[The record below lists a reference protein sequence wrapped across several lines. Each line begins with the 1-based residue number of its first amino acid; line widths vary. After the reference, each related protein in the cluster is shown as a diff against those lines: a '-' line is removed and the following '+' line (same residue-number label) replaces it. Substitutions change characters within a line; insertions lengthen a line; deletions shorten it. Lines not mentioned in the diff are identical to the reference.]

1 MTVLT
6 FGCAAE
12 DGIEPLLAAGFR
24 VAGLDTH
31 RDVAESCRDRLAA
44 AGHPRL
50 DLRHGP
56 AWCFPWP
63 DQWFDLVVSDRLL
76 GKLSPGHAEAA
87 AREAA
92 RVLRPGGMFLARVAA
107 PADPDEIPRRWPAFD
122 IVSLEPA
129 EPPADGVPSA
139 RPTVYLRARR
149 REFTDDF
156 AAAFREV
163 ARHRLESDAHSSG
176 RELRNRIVAVL
187 PSLGYRDRGGDVSL
201 ILVPRHK
208 FEHRLLPLLIFER
221 HADSD
226 PFILYDIRGGV
237 ITLKVFGPLDADRR
251 SPLVRF
257 DLDATSD
264 LPAID
269 DSIVRAGVHAIHRD
283 IAVGVHA
290 TERLLRSGDLRNHA
304 STDLPAEAAAR
315 LESLLAPAVRRCDLL
330 DPLFRALQ
338 PFSLYA
344 GHDCYDDAVDVNVA
358 LGMHVPVLVQPKG
371 KLFQH
376 YGPND
381 AAGRWTPDGTLFRSH
396 LNRRFGAEVEARWE
410 SLDPTF
416 VADAH
421 SLMERRMGS
430 LSALPYMRN
439 VSYRDWNSDVSI
451 GWRNFRDE
459 LGVAV
464 YEPGRP
470 ADRERV
476 AWILSLHS
484 FADEPF
490 RWGMDRLWSL
500 YDMFLVAARQVR
512 DAFPADLIVLRPHP
526 NSLGI
531 YSDPQFIPQ
540 VESGSR
546 RGPTDLLDIYL
557 QLRLCQAIAGLGID
571 CELSSLQPAEELLRP
586 ERSIVVTRHG
596 SIMVEA
602 SWIERTGIFSRVAPY
617 AFLFPADRQFD
628 DAESLRTA
636 MRVNRERVLSGTATF
651 PSRPDLARYQ
661 AILDTPGGVKRASVM
676 GEVNVPNSAIEPM
689 RNFDDFRYGP
699 ETVEQAAARLGS
711 CLAVPT
717 ERAALMAV
725 FGRSSA
731 AG

>member
-1 MTVLT
+1 MPVLAL
-6 FGCAAE
+6 GCGVD
-12 DGIEPLLAAGFR
+12 DGVERLAAAGFR
-24 VAGLDTH
+24 VAGM
-31 RDVAESCRDRLAA
+31 DVRADEIASCKERLAA
-44 AGHPRL
+44 LGHRRVE
-50 DLRHGP
+50 LRASP
-56 AWCFPWP
+56 IWCFPWP
-63 DQWFDLVVSDRLL
+63 DQSFDIVVSDRLL
-76 GKLSPGHAEAA
+76 GGLSTAHFLAA
-87 AREAA
+87 AKELA
-92 RVLRPGGMFLARVAA
+92 RVLRQGGIVVAGIAPGRGAAGSTALVDEDEIRRRWSPLEVASLDRGEPFRMLAR
-107 PADPDEIPRRWPAFD
+107 RQN
-122 IVSLEPA
+122 
-129 EPPADGVPSA
+129 
-139 RPTVYLRARR
+139 
-149 REFTDDF
+149 FTEDF
-156 AAAFREV
+156 AAAFREISH
-163 ARHRLESDAHSSG
+163 ARLPGDSIAAGGDL
-176 RELRNRIVAVL
+176 RERIVEIL
-187 PSLGYRDRGGDVSL
+187 PTLGYGAGCGGKPFTL
-201 ILVPRHK
+201 IPRHK
-208 FEHRLLPLLIFER
+208 YEHRLLPLVILDR
-221 HADSD
+221 HAGSD
-226 PFILYDIRGGV
+226 PCILYDIRGGV
-237 ITLKVFGPLDADRR
+237 ITLKVFGPLDAERR
-251 SPLVRF
+251 SPYARF
-257 DLDATSD
+257 DIDCNQG
-264 LPAID
+264 LPAIED
-269 DSIVRAGVHAIHRD
+269 AILQAGVRAVHRD

-304 STDLPAEAAAR
+304 STDLPEEAAAR
-315 LESLLAPAVRRCDLL
+315 LESLLAQAVRRCDLL
-330 DPLFRALQ
+330 GPLFRALH
-338 PFSLYA
+338 PVTVYA

-381 AAGRWTPDGTLFRSH
+381 AAGRWTTDGTLFRSH
-396 LNRRFGAEVEARWE
+396 LNRRFGTEVETRWE
-410 SLDPTF
+410 SMDPTF

-439 VSYRDWNSDVSI
+439 VSYRDWNSDVSV

-459 LGVAV
+459 LGVPV
-464 YEPGRP
+464 HEPGRP

-500 YDMFLVAARQVR
+500 YDMFLVAARHVR
-512 DAFPADLIVLRPHP
+512 DAFPTDLVVLRPHP

-531 YSDPQFIPQ
+531 FSDPQFIPQ

-602 SWIERTGIFSRVAPY
+602 SWIERAGIFSRVAPY
-617 AFLFPADRQFD
+617 AFLFPADRQFY

-651 PSRPDLARYQ
+651 PPRPDLARYQ

-717 ERAALMAV
+717 ERAALMAA
-725 FGRSSA
+725 FGRTGA